1 VIATLVGTLEL
12 LRAMGRGVAD
22 PATRGVVLLA
32 LTTLGIGTVF
42 YTNAEGWRLLDAL
55 YFSVV
60 TLTTIGY
67 GDLAP
72 VTDGAKVFTIVY
84 SLVGIGI
91 IAAFV
96 TSLAVNVRD
105 RRDARHLAGARVRLR
120 HDRGGR
126 QARRGGDTSRPT

>member
-1 VIATLVGTLEL
+1 MIATFVATLRL
-12 LRAMGRGVAD
+12 LRAMGRAFAD

-32 LTTLGIGTVF
+32 LTTLLMGTVF
-42 YTNAEGWRLLDAL
+42 YANAEGWRTLDAL

-72 VTDGAKVFTIVY
+72 VTDGAKVFTILY

-96 TSLAVNVRD
+96 TSLAVHVRD
-105 RRDARHLAGARVRLR
+105 RRDGRHLPGARVHHR
-120 HDRGGR
+120 RGGEP
-126 QARRGGDTSRPT
+126 RRGGDENDPS

>member
-1 VIATLVGTLEL
+1 VIATFVGILEL
-12 LRAMGRGVAD
+12 MRAMGRALAD

-32 LTTLGIGTVF
+32 LLTLVIGTTF
-42 YTNAEGWRLLDAL
+42 YANAEGWRLLDAL

-72 VTDGAKVFTIVY
+72 VTDGGKVFTIVY

-96 TSLAVNVRD
+96 TSIAVQVRD
-105 RRDARHLAGARVRLR
+105 HRDGRHLPGARR
-120 HDRGGR
+120 RG
-126 QARRGGDTSRPT
+126 RRGGEPRRAGTDEAPT

>member
-1 VIATLVGTLEL
+1 VIATFVATIRL
-12 LRAMGRGVAD
+12 LRAIGRALGD
-22 PATRGVVLLA
+22 PATRGVVILA
-32 LTTLGIGTVF
+32 LGTLLIGTI
-42 YTNAEGWRLLDAL
+42 YYASAEGWRLLDAL

-72 VTDGAKVFTIVY
+72 TTDGAKVFTIVY

-96 TSLAVNVRD
+96 TSLAVNVRAD
-105 RRDARHLAGARVRLR
+105 HERTGRSGERSRR
-120 HDRGGR
+120 
-126 QARRGGDTSRPT
+126 RRGGDRRRPS

>member
-1 VIATLVGTLEL
+1 MIATFVATLEL

-22 PATRGVVLLA
+22 PATRGVVFLA
-32 LTTLGIGTVF
+32 LTTLAIGTVF
-42 YTNAEGWRLLDAL
+42 YANAEGWRLLDAL

-96 TSLAVNVRD
+96 TSVAVNVRD
-105 RRDARHLAGARVRLR
+105 HRDGRHLPGARVRRRL
-120 HDRGGR
+120 DGGGR
-126 QARRGGDTSRPT
+126 QARRRGDTSRPS